1 MPIPLVS
8 VVIPTFNRA
17 ENLKRALASVLGQTI
32 TDIEVIVVDDGS
44 TDQTRGVLSQNHDS
58 RLLVEYLHKNSGGPS
73 IPRNVGVWKARGE
86 WLAFLDSDDWW
97 EPEHLE
103 SKLAAI
109 ASSGTRAACGNAFVS
124 SAGMSESSQPQN
136 STKGLETL
144 HGCMP
149 TQLGL
154 ENLMSNNLIIT
165 STVVMRRE
173 DVIRI
178 DGFPSQVNGPVFEDY
193 AVWLKA
199 ATFTNFTVSNEVT
212 VHYQTN
218 SPDSYGAMNSEESA
232 RRNTFLEL
240 QRWLHKE
247 LAPNS

>member
-44 TDQTRGVLSQNHDS
+44 TDQTREVLSQNHDS
-58 RLLVEYLHKNSGGPS
+58 RLLVEYLHKNSGGPA

-97 EPEHLE
+97 EPEHLA
-103 SKLAAI
+103 SKLAAM
-109 ASSGTRAACGNAFVS
+109 AKSGTSAACGNAFVF
-124 SAGMSESSQPQN
+124 SAGISESPLLQIN
-136 STKGLETL
+136 TTALETL
-144 HGCMP
+144 HGSMP
-149 TQLGL
+149 THL
-154 ENLMSNNLIIT
+154 ELASLLRDNLIIT

-173 DVIRI
+173 DVIRV
-178 DGFPSQVNGPVFEDY
+178 DGFPSHVNGPVFEDY
-193 AVWLKA
+193 AVWLRA
-199 ATFTNFTVSNEVT
+199 ATFTNFSVSNEVT

-218 SPDSYGAMNSEESA
+218 SPDSYGAMNSAESA
-232 RRNTFLEL
+232 RGNTLLEL
-240 QRWLHKE
+240 QRWLRKE
-247 LAPNS
+247 ITRNS